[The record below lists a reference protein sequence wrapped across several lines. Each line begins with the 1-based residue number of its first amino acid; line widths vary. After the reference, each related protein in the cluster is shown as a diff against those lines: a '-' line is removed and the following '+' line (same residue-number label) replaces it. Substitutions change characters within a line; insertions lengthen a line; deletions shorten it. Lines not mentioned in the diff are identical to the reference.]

1 MLKHL
6 TYRDKVIPSGFGDIV
21 IDGEG
26 NITSDFSKEEQKFL
40 LTIPGYY
47 CEGHE
52 EEAEEANDL
61 ASVEEQ
67 LLKSLP
73 KEIVEH
79 LPQNSDKK
87 GAVEEVI
94 EGKDETPDFSE
105 VKDYEDITVAD
116 IEKEL
121 EAEKV
126 EFDKKSNKKEK
137 YALYVEAKKK

>member
-6 TYRDKVIPSGFGDIV
+6 TYRDKVIPSASGDVV

-26 NITSDFSKEEQKFL
+26 NVTSEHNQEKIEYL
-40 LTIPGYY
+40 LRIPGYY
-47 CEGHE
+47 REGHE
-52 EEAEEANDL
+52 EEAGGANDL

-94 EGKDETPDFSE
+94 EGKDDTPDFSE
-105 VKDYEDITVAD
+105 VKDYDDITVAD

-126 EFDKKSNKKEK
+126 EFDKKANKKEK

>member
-6 TYRDKVIPSGFGDIV
+6 TYRDKVIPSGFGDVV
-21 IDGEG
+21 IDEEG
-26 NITSDFSKEEQKFL
+26 NITSEHNQEELEYL
-40 LTIPGYY
+40 LRIPGYY
-47 CEGHE
+47 REGHE
-52 EEAEEANDL
+52 EEAGGANDL

-73 KEIVEH
+73 KEIVDH
-79 LPQNSDKK
+79 LPQNSGKQ
-87 GAVEEVI
+87 GAIEEVI

-126 EFDKKSNKKEK
+126 EFDKKANKKEK